1 MNSRQS
7 NSVPNVSNHIS
18 QKGTGN
24 TANPGTVV
32 GGLNQGP
39 CGIAQI
45 GGSGNQAAIDCAP
58 ARRLTARQMEDMET
72 TESSICPTMP
82 HIDVTA
88 ANANQEAQRY
98 AMDFVKALKSRGCD
112 ADLSLPIP
120 DLTPDVENIH
130 IVVRN
135 LSHIDANVQKL
146 GSILNAAQIK
156 FTINPAKPDFFPNS
170 QFVLVVGAAPSQP

>member
-1 MNSRQS
+1 
-7 NSVPNVSNHIS
+7 
-18 QKGTGN
+18 
-24 TANPGTVV
+24 
-32 GGLNQGP
+32 
-39 CGIAQI
+39 
-45 GGSGNQAAIDCAP
+45 
-58 ARRLTARQMEDMET
+58 MEDMET